1 MIFRPGAGIA
11 AGGRKSSSDVKGLVV
26 ECLFAT
32 TWPGQRARP
41 GAEMVTRLT
50 AFRLLLWLLVSFLC
64 LMPPVAAG
72 ARFKP
77 VAAPE
82 KKLSAADR
90 AKIQRVI
97 TLQLKAF
104 ERNDE
109 SVAFSYSTPETR
121 KYFGTAR
128 EFMEM
133 VRADYTL
140 LFDNVSRKFLEA
152 AIVDGQVIQP
162 LQIVSRGGE
171 TFVALYAMEQQPDRD
186 WRIAG
191 CEIAPSTLQA
201 T

>member
-1 MIFRPGAGIA
+1 MHAGA
-11 AGGRKSSSDVKGLVV
+11 DML
-26 ECLFAT
+26 
-32 TWPGQRARP
+32 
-41 GAEMVTRLT
+41 TRLT
-50 AFRLLLWLLVSFLC
+50 SVRQALWLLVAI
-64 LMPPVAAG
+64 VALLSPTATGAG
-72 ARFKP
+72 PSKE
-77 VAAPE
+77 AAAE
-82 KKLSAADR
+82 TKLNAVDR

-121 KYFGTAR
+121 KYFGSAR
-128 EFMEM
+128 DFMEM

-140 LFDNVSRKFLEA
+140 LFENASRKFLEA
-152 AIVDGQVIQP
+152 AIIDGQVIQP

-171 TFVALYAMEQQPDRD
+171 TFVALYVVERQPDRD

-191 CEIAPSTLQA
+191 CEIAPSTLQS